1 MLTHFWGI
9 HLTHP
14 GEKDRRGKCFENCL
28 DELLGQSNSSL
39 CASSNPSRAL
49 GAPFR
54 WRLLENTSIGHR
66 GKIITIIQAS
76 FLLVAVLWCC
86 QSKFGAEKTFSIVFL
101 TRNLC
106 AVLTSQQLLPFW
118 GHRWTLALW
127 QTIHWIVEN
136 ELKETHNVDWPAW
149 WTTLWI
155 IYSVCWGQVAATF
168 CLQNTNGRL
177 AVGANMCIGMSNSSL
192 IHHQTVDPS
201 QSQTAVLAR

>member
-1 MLTHFWGI
+1 MFTHFWGI
-9 HLTHP
+9 HQIPHRVP
-14 GEKDRRGKCFENCL
+14 HQIQVG
-28 DELLGQSNSSL
+28 
-39 CASSNPSRAL
+39 AL
-49 GAPFR
+49 GAPFW

-76 FLLVAVLWCC
+76 FLLLAVLWCC
-86 QSKFGAEKTFSIVFL
+86 QSKFGAEETFSIVFL

-127 QTIHWIVEN
+127 QTIHWIVETSWKN
-136 ELKETHNVDWPAW
+136 SYKTHNVDWPAR

-168 CLQNTNGRL
+168 L
-177 AVGANMCIGMSNSSL
+177 
-192 IHHQTVDPS
+192 PS
-201 QSQTAVLAR
+201 KC

>member
-1 MLTHFWGI
+1 MLTHIWGI

-14 GEKDRRGKCFENCL
+14 GEKDPRGKCFENCL

-49 GAPFR
+49 GAPFW

-106 AVLTSQQLLPFW
+106 AVHTSQQLLPFGVTDEPWHSDKRFTELWKRAERTLIKPTMLTDLFDEQLW
-118 GHRWTLALW
+118 GLFTA
-127 QTIHWIVEN
+127 
-136 ELKETHNVDWPAW
+136 
-149 WTTLWI
+149 
-155 IYSVCWGQVAATF
+155 C
-168 CLQNTNGRL
+168 
-177 AVGANMCIGMSNSSL
+177 VGVKSPKLFAFKML
-192 IHHQTVDPS
+192 IFF
-201 QSQTAVLAR
+201 